1 LIKIYL
7 VNRVHW
13 LRARAQRQRWQ
24 EELILVEREME
35 WTVRY
40 YLHQSGVWT
49 ERRRTADD
57 IEDRGAAVYAA
68 RKIDMWRNMAASASV
83 QFLSVNPRFKL
94 PKT

>member
-1 LIKIYL
+1 MIKFYL

-40 YLHQSGVWT
+40 YLHQSGVWA

-83 QFLSVNPRFKL
+83 QFLSVNPRFTAL
-94 PKT
+94 